1 MWVERAQAPKGI
13 LEERAG
19 AELPLPQTGLMV
31 ACYHGF
37 GSVVALLSRCPFLD
51 VNQQDKE
58 GDTAL
63 MLAAQAGET
72 LLALP
77 PTTSPPSHR
86 VTIPYFLC
94 NFLPPKALLCL
105 VDGGPG
111 LHHPLLGES

>member
-1 MWVERAQAPKGI
+1 M
-13 LEERAG
+13 EESTG

-63 MLAAQAGET
+63 MLAAQAGMK
-72 LLALP
+72 LLA
-77 PTTSPPSHR
+77 PPS
-86 VTIPYFLC
+86 TNPPYL
-94 NFLPPKALLCL
+94 
-105 VDGGPG
+105 
-111 LHHPLLGES
+111 